1 MIRNR
6 KETAWK
12 KSRKFGDV
20 KGGRFSPILSKVLQ
34 RYHFIERPTSYDEL
48 PIYYEDN
55 PSRDF
60 FHPVNIE
67 EVETC
72 LNQLPISETEDIT
85 HIWLRKIKKSSFE
98 KGETYQA
105 CFICGS
111 GVNLIILNSFPRDL
125 RMNFGKKK
133 PSKKIIK
140 FYAEWEDNWIKENE
154 KWQLQLSL
162 IHI

>member
-1 MIRNR
+1 MCIRD
-6 KETAWK
+6 
-12 KSRKFGDV
+12 S
-20 KGGRFSPILSKVLQ
+20 
-34 RYHFIERPTSYDEL
+34 
-48 PIYYEDN
+48 
-55 PSRDF
+55 
-60 FHPVNIE
+60 
-67 EVETC
+67 
-72 LNQLPISETEDIT
+72 
-85 HIWLRKIKKSSFE
+85 IWLRKIKKSSFE

-154 KWQLQLSL
+154 KWQLQWSKSSIKQYYLEHL
-162 IHI
+162 ILHEIGHLIDSKNKRFYSKTNEKQKEDFANNYAFIWNNRLKEKFKLE